1 MVSSVTV
8 LLRFILLQ
16 LSNKQRDF
24 LLARS
29 VFPTYTGAFLYVR
42 AVFVAN
48 LVKEGRVANSTGERV
63 ATPA

>member
-24 LLARS
+24 LLTRS
-29 VFPTYTGAFLYVR
+29 VLYTGAFLYVG
-42 AVFVAN
+42 AGFVAN
-48 LVKEGRVANSTGERV
+48 LVKEGRVAKSPGERV